1 MFSHLAGSNAYERK
15 KKDWHREYRDRDKEK
30 AACSSSLMDLVVLQ
44 GEERTKR
51 GAK

>member
-1 MFSHLAGSNAYERK
+1 MKG
-15 KKDWHREYRDRDKEK
+15 KKDWHRDKEK

>member
-1 MFSHLAGSNAYERK
+1 MKGK
-15 KKDWHREYRDRDKEK
+15 KKDWHREYRDKEK